1 MKLQAPQIVQFAYPW
16 GIGSGTCTHTT
27 ESIRLKGSS
36 GATYTVH
43 QGQLVEDQNGKP
55 LYSKD
60 QPIVE
65 KRGQKECSHIPS
77 TQYGREVGSTFEE
90 PCADEFERKLNL
102 STEDAADD
110 EGNI

>member
-16 GIGSGTCTHTT
+16 GIGSGTRAHTT

-43 QGQLVEDQNGKP
+43 QGQLVENQNGKP

-77 TQYGREVGSTFEE
+77 TQYGREVGPAFET
-90 PCADEFERKLNL
+90 PTPGQYIRPYRTLR
-102 STEDAADD
+102 
-110 EGNI
+110 GRI